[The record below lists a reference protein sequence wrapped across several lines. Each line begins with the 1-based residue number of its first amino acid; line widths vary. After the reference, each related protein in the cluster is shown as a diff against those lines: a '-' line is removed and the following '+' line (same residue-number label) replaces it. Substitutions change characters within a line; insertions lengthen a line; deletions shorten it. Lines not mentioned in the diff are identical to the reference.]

1 MDGGGAQ
8 TITNMPEGYRPRSAA
23 YNRGIGTNARISIA
37 IAAQPSGVVSVD
49 VREGTYAGAD
59 IEYDVFS

>member
-1 MDGGGAQ
+1 
-8 TITNMPEGYRPRSAA
+8 MPEGYRPRSAA